1 MIFYEL
7 FRLENWR
14 NVLQKWK
21 KDFQSLY
28 NRPIIHTDIQLD
40 TDNLMAEASG
50 GAENPTLD
58 DNISILEIQKAI
70 YNAKR
75 NKSPGFD
82 EIPSEIMRN
91 DAAVSFLHILFNV
104 RFISGFVPSDWGK
117 GIIHPIPKSSTA
129 DPRDLLSYRGIS
141 LASSMYK
148 LYCHVLNERLSKWV
162 ETHNIILDNQ
172 NGFRKQHSTVD
183 HIMSLTS
190 IIETRKRNKL
200 PTYCAFIDFKKA
212 YDYVDRK
219 ILWERLQRVG
229 VSGRMLSAVKS
240 LYSNITACV
249 RINGMCTDWFTVS
262 TGLRQGY
269 TLSPI
274 LFNLFIDDLA
284 VQLQAVGKGI
294 VINDEAISILLYAD
308 DVVLLAEN
316 EDDLQHML
324 NILSQWCNRN
334 NMIVNCSKSNI
345 VHFRP
350 N

>member
-1 MIFYEL
+1 
-7 FRLENWR
+7 
-14 NVLQKWK
+14 
-21 KDFQSLY
+21 
-28 NRPIIHTDIQLD
+28 
-40 TDNLMAEASG
+40 
-50 GAENPTLD
+50 
-58 DNISILEIQKAI
+58 
-70 YNAKR
+70 
-75 NKSPGFD
+75 
-82 EIPSEIMRN
+82 
-91 DAAVSFLHILFNV
+91 
-104 RFISGFVPSDWGK
+104 
-117 GIIHPIPKSSTA
+117 
-129 DPRDLLSYRGIS
+129 
-141 LASSMYK
+141 
-148 LYCHVLNERLSKWV
+148 
-162 ETHNIILDNQ
+162 
-172 NGFRKQHSTVD
+172 
-183 HIMSLTS
+183 MSLTS

-262 TGLRQGY
+262 TGLRQGC